1 MTNTILLVTGTK
13 SWLLVCNTY
22 LSLGNVLYYRRTIVQ
37 QCDGTV
43 DGQRYSIGDCTA
55 WSFHLTIMLLSNNT
69 FSLGHLLSYD
79 CTTMRRKFL
88 HYVHL
93 STNWNSIY
101 LQYDCDW
108 WKDDQKVGISALRRK
123 GSRCPRPYIYLLCRN
138 YYTMSSKHLWSTT
151 LHSIKIG
158 IHITKQEFKND
169 VFKAFD
175 FSTTLI

>member
-79 CTTMRRKFL
+79 DATEIPTLCSSFNQLKQ
-88 HYVHL
+88 
-93 STNWNSIY
+93 Y

-108 WKDDQKVGISALRRK
+108 LKDDQKVRISALRRK

-151 LHSIKIG
+151 LFM
-158 IHITKQEFKND
+158 EYN
-169 VFKAFD
+169 
-175 FSTTLI
+175 TT